1 MLCLVESSE
10 RRWGLG
16 FEPVGLP
23 TWVEPSRKHP
33 LAYTL
38 RLNLDCVFLG
48 EYSMESHESGC
59 GGRVRDL
66 DLEGQGHLKVK
77 GQFKVVCQK
86 GHLLYDVTKSVFCS
100 ALPR

>member
-1 MLCLVESSE
+1 MGVGVESVTLTLT
-10 RRWGLG
+10 LG

-33 LAYTL
+33 LASTL

-66 DLEGQGHLKVK
+66 DLDFGV
-77 GQFKVVCQK
+77 
-86 GHLLYDVTKSVFCS
+86 
-100 ALPR
+100 